1 MKAQQRGR
9 FEDDCRTDQ
18 PAWAYED
25 RTQPGNHAIS
35 GTEIGRPFSRTIEDQ
50 QLVLD
55 EHGFG
60 HHGTGA
66 AGTGQSGKRRQQM
79 QKKNGQ
85 IAHRT
90 ILPTS
95 CNRELLRD

>member
-1 MKAQQRGR
+1 M
-9 FEDDCRTDQ
+9 
-18 PAWAYED
+18 
-25 RTQPGNHAIS
+25 
-35 GTEIGRPFSRTIEDQ
+35 GRPFSRTIEDQ

-66 AGTGQSGKRRQQM
+66 AGTGQSGERRQQM

-85 IAHRT
+85 IAHRR
-90 ILPTS
+90 ILERNGTGVTQQA
-95 CNRELLRD
+95 